1 MINKTNISLNKPGGR
16 VINTD
21 CFHTVTPGEKH
32 PIVVFSHGF
41 KGFKDWG
48 GFPYMMQKI
57 AGKGNIAVSF
67 NFSFNGTDKEHPA
80 EFSRL
85 DMFAQ
90 NTFSRELDDLQ
101 TVLDYFYE
109 EAESF
114 NIDRNKIAL
123 IGHSRG
129 GGISVIKASEDK
141 RVKALITL
149 SSVSYF
155 DRYSDEHKKK
165 WKETGYFEV
174 LNTRTN
180 QMMRLNSTL
189 LEDLEQNKRRLN
201 IISAVRKLKIP
212 YLIIHGKEDLSV
224 RFGEAEKIYKNS
236 NKEITELYPVENTGH
251 TFGTAHP
258 FKGTT
263 KAFETVIDKMI
274 SFLNGNLYQ

>member
-1 MINKTNISLNKPGGR
+1 MVNKTNITLNKSGGK
-16 VINTD
+16 IIDTD

-57 AGKGNIAVSF
+57 AGSGYTAVSF

-80 EFSRL
+80 EFTRL
-85 DMFAQ
+85 DLFAQ
-90 NTFSRELDDLQ
+90 NTFSVELNDLK

-109 EAESF
+109 EADSY
-114 NIDRNKIAL
+114 NIDTNKIAL

-141 RVKALITL
+141 RVKVLITL
-149 SSVSYF
+149 SSVSHF
-155 DRYSDEHKKK
+155 DRYADEHKKK

-189 LEDLEQNKRRLN
+189 LDDLEQNKQRLD
-201 IISAVRKLKIP
+201 IVSAAGRLEIP

-224 RFGEAEKIYKNS
+224 RFSEAEEIYKNS
-236 NKEITELYPVENTGH
+236 NKKITELFPVENTGH
-251 TFGTAHP
+251 TFGTVHP
-258 FKGTT
+258 FIGTT
-263 KAFETVIDKMI
+263 KAFDTVTDKII
-274 SFLNGNLYQ
+274 SFLDVCF

>member
-1 MINKTNISLNKPGGR
+1 MVNKTNISLSKPGGR
-16 VINTD
+16 IIDTD

-32 PIVVFSHGF
+32 PMVVFSHGF

-57 AGKGNIAVSF
+57 AGHGYTAVSF

-85 DMFAQ
+85 DLFAQ

-101 TVLDYFYE
+101 TVLDYFFE
-109 EAESF
+109 EAESY

-129 GGISVIKASEDK
+129 GGISVIKASEDN

-155 DRYSDEHKKK
+155 DRYSDEHKRK
-165 WKETGYFEV
+165 WNESGYFEV
-174 LNTRTN
+174 INTRTN

-189 LEDLEQNKRRLN
+189 LDDLDQNKQRLN
-201 IISAVRKLKIP
+201 IISAAGKLKIP

-224 RFGEAEKIYKNS
+224 RFSEAEEIYNNS
-236 NKEITELYPVENTGH
+236 DKKITEIFPVENTGH
-251 TFGTAHP
+251 TFGTVHP

-263 KAFETVIDKMI
+263 KAFETVTEKII
-274 SFLNGNLYQ
+274 SFLESNI

>member
-1 MINKTNISLNKPGGR
+1 MVNKTNISLNKPDAG
-16 VINTD
+16 IIDID

-32 PIVVFSHGF
+32 PMVVFAHGF

-57 AGKGNIAVSF
+57 ASNGYTAASF

-85 DMFAQ
+85 DLFAQ
-90 NTFSRELDDLQ
+90 NTFSGELADLQ
-101 TVLDYFYE
+101 TVLDYFYG

-114 NIDRNKIAL
+114 NINRNKIAL

-129 GGISVIKASEDK
+129 GGISVIKASENN

-149 SSVSYF
+149 SSVSHF
-155 DRYSDEHKKK
+155 DRYTDEHKKK
-165 WKETGYFEV
+165 WRKTGYFEV

-189 LEDLEQNKRRLN
+189 LDDLEQNKQRLD
-201 IISAVRKLKIP
+201 IISAAGKLKIP

-224 RFGEAEKIYKNS
+224 RFSEAEEIYNNS
-236 NKEITELYPVENTGH
+236 NKEVTGIFPVEKTGH
-251 TFGTAHP
+251 TFGTVHP

-263 KAFETVIDKMI
+263 KAFETVIKKII
-274 SFLNGNLYQ
+274 SFLNGNL